1 MLISNKDYFVFFH
14 IFGLYKTY
22 YAKSNNIHRD
32 KGQRLSIRVQSLL
45 PSLPLCKWRYHQRS

>member
-32 KGQRLSIRVQSLL
+32 KGQRLSIRGPISATVFTLM
-45 PSLPLCKWRYHQRS
+45 